1 MAYPFSSGDVLT
13 ASDLNNALNDTPKYQ
28 TFTTSV
34 NQGGGV
40 ASSTAFF
47 DYIVNGDWFFGQ
59 GRVTMTG
66 SGVTNN
72 TITVNVP
79 VGIEHTV
86 GGAVGVGRIL
96 DAGTRYD
103 TVTVFANSTNSVYFV
118 RGDTT
123 TTAAYGVSPN
133 MALASGD
140 EIWFTLSYRIDL

>member
-40 ASSTAFF
+40 ASSTSYF
-47 DYIVNGDWFFGQ
+47 DYVINGDWFFGQ
-59 GRVTMTG
+59 AIVTMTG

-72 TITVNVP
+72 TITINVP
-79 VGIEHTV
+79 VGIEHTT
-86 GGAVGVGRIL
+86 GAVGVGRIL

-118 RGDTT
+118 RNDTT

-140 EIWFTLSYRIDL
+140 QIWFTLTYRIDT